1 MTTRRREMEYTD
13 EQVRLMTEVFDQ
25 SQDAMGELDRPASQ
39 YLQVPWP
46 ALYHLTGPIAPGEI
60 WMVCAFSGR
69 GKTTFLT
76 SLVDELLGKG
86 DTVYYMGLESR
97 PKMIRTYFA
106 AYRKGYA
113 PGDILSGTAKLHW
126 PDWPS
131 VRAEVKRE
139 IDRMMRL
146 PDDSHLYV
154 NGQPR
159 IVAEQLGAA
168 FEEAREVGARLFVL
182 DHIDQVQADRGNAYA
197 VSRAVVDTLEDLA
210 KHYEIPVLVSS
221 QLNNEVLR
229 GDAMAQLRPPQPQHV
244 YQGGHKRFVVTGMLG
259 LYRPADPQAT
269 VEDVKAVKAGEKD
282 ALDIALPHTMGIACM
297 KHRHYGNREG
307 WKAMLHV
314 ERGRV
319 TDMHARDQYATSYDE
334 VRRV

>member
-1 MTTRRREMEYTD
+1 MTRAHLSDEAIRLQTD
-13 EQVRLMTEVFDQ
+13 AFDQ
-25 SQDAMGELDRPASQ
+25 AHDAMVELDRPASH
-39 YLQVPWP
+39 YLVMPWRS
-46 ALYHLTGPIAPGEI
+46 LYEITGPIAPGEI

-76 SLVDELLGKG
+76 SLVNTWLGMG
-86 DTVYYMGLESR
+86 ETVYYMGLESR

-113 PGDILSGTAKLHW
+113 PGEILSGTAKLEW
-126 PDWPS
+126 PHWPS
-131 VRAEVKRE
+131 VRAEVRAE
-139 IDRMMRL
+139 LDRMMRL
-146 PDDSHLYV
+146 PDDARLHV

-168 FEEAREVGARLFVL
+168 FEEAREVGARLLVL

-229 GDAMAQLRPPQPQHV
+229 GDPLAQLRPPMPHHV

-259 LYRPADPQAT
+259 LYRPVDPQALP
-269 VEDVKAVKAGEKD
+269 EDVKAVKSGEKEP
-282 ALDIALPHTMGIACM
+282 LEIATPGTMGVVCM
-297 KHRHYGNREG
+297 KHRHFGNREG
-307 WKAMLHV
+307 WKRLLRV
-314 ERGRV
+314 ERGQV
-319 TDMHARDQYATSYDE
+319 SEMDPRDQYRTGYDD
-334 VRRV
+334 VRRT